1 MLGTKSQVTG
11 AVGEGSM
18 TQNIGKR
25 PLKIQIPEILKRAP
39 KGFLQQVQCQ
49 NLQKSTQSATIQPQK
64 RK

>member
-39 KGFLQQVQCQ
+39 KGF
-49 NLQKSTQSATIQPQK
+49 
-64 RK
+64 

>member
-39 KGFLQQVQCQ
+39 
-49 NLQKSTQSATIQPQK
+49 
-64 RK
+64 